1 MARVDKTGVSEVVGT
16 TRPAS
21 VLGRIGYSLG
31 MSEPT
36 LERLHLFAAKSYK
49 TWSIFRKNR
58 LGMVGLII
66 LIAFAVMAIFSG
78 PLMSVFAF
86 IGGWENAWGPYD
98 IDASAD
104 KEDGPSSEHWL
115 GTDTYRQDILARVI
129 YGSRVSLL
137 VGLVATVVSMGLGAL
152 VGLMSGYWGGAR
164 DEVLMRITDVFLVIP
179 WLALMIVFMVVLPG
193 GPSVYKVVVVIGI
206 TGWSSTARI
215 VRAQVFSLKER
226 SFVERARAIGADD
239 MYIVRK
245 HIFPNVFPLMFANAI
260 LTIALSILS
269 ESTLSF
275 IGLGPDPAKVVTWGN
290 MLEEAQLASAI
301 QQGLYVWV
309 VVPGLMIVFVVL
321 GFTFMG
327 YALDEIFNPKLRK
340 R

>member
-1 MARVDKTGVSEVVGT
+1 MARIDGSGLSGATET
-16 TRPAS
+16 TPPAS
-21 VLGRIGYSLG
+21 SLGRIGKAIGL
-31 MSEPT
+31 SEPT
-36 LERLHLFAAKSYK
+36 LEKLHLMGKKSYA
-49 TWSIFRKNR
+49 TWKIFKRNR

-66 LIAFAVMAIFSG
+66 LLAYVAMAVFSG
-78 PLMSVFAF
+78 PVMSVLAF
-86 IGGWENAWGPYD
+86 IGDWDQAWGPFD
-98 IDASAD
+98 IDESAD
-104 KEDGPSSEHWL
+104 KEADPSSQHWL
-115 GTDTYRQDILARVI
+115 GTDTYRQDILARII

-152 VGLMSGYWGGAR
+152 VGLLSGYWGGVR
-164 DEVLMRITDVFLVIP
+164 DEVLMRVTDVFLVIP
-179 WLALMIVFMVVLPG
+179 WLALMIVFAAVLPG
-193 GPSVYKVVVVIGI
+193 GATVGKVVLVIGI

-239 MYIVRK
+239 IYIVRK

-260 LTIALSILS
+260 LTVALSILS

-275 IGLGPDPAKVVTWGN
+275 IGLGPDPSEVVTWGN

-301 QQGLYVWV
+301 QQGLYPWV

>member
-1 MARVDKTGVSEVVGT
+1 MARVDGRGMSGAADT
-16 TRPAS
+16 TQPAS
-21 VLGRIGYSLG
+21 TLGRVGKSMGL
-31 MSEPT
+31 SEPT
-36 LERLHLFAAKSYK
+36 MEKLHLMKKKTFK
-49 TWSIFRKNR
+49 TWRIFSKNR
-58 LGMVGLII
+58 LGMAGLII
-66 LIAFAVMAIFSG
+66 LMAFAVMAVFSG
-78 PLMSVFAF
+78 PLMSVLAI
-86 IGGWENAWGPYD
+86 IGGWDQAWGPFD
-98 IDASAD
+98 IDDSAD
-104 KEDGPSSEHWL
+104 KETGPTPEHWL
-115 GTDTYRQDILARVI
+115 GTDTFRQDILARII
-129 YGSRVSLL
+129 YGSRVSVL

-152 VGLMSGYWGGAR
+152 VGLLSGYWGGWR
-164 DEVLMRITDVFLVIP
+164 DEVLMRVTDVFLVIP
-179 WLALMIVFMVVLPG
+179 WLALMIVFASVLPG
-193 GPSVYKVVVVIGI
+193 GASVAKVVIVIGI

-260 LTIALSILS
+260 LTVALSILS

-275 IGLGPDPAKVVTWGN
+275 IGLGPDPSQVVTWGN

>member
-1 MARVDKTGVSEVVGT
+1 MDMDAASNRKTTGPGVMSRLARLLHLSE
-16 TRPAS
+16 PAVEKL
-21 VLGRIGYSLG
+21 VLAHKNASKIWRIYKSNKLG
-31 MSEPT
+31 M
-36 LERLHLFAAKSYK
+36 
-49 TWSIFRKNR
+49 I
-58 LGMVGLII
+58 GLIM
-66 LIAFAVMAIFSG
+66 LLAFVAVAVFS
-78 PLMSVFAF
+78 PQVMLVLSW
-86 IGGWENAWGPYD
+86 IGGWDVVYD
-98 IDASAD
+98 PFYKDMDALS
-104 KEDGPSSEHWL
+104 ESPPSKEHWL
-115 GTDTYRQDILARVI
+115 GVDSFNQDILARII
-129 YGSRVSLL
+129 YGSRVSLM

-152 VGLMSGYWGGAR
+152 VGLLSGYWGGVR

-179 WLALMIVFMVVLPG
+179 WLALMIVFAAVLPG
-193 GPSVYKVVVVIGI
+193 GSSVSKVIIVIGI

-226 SFVERARAIGADD
+226 AFVERARAIGASD
-239 MYIVRK
+239 YHIVRK

-275 IGLGPDPAKVVTWGN
+275 IGLGPASSSVVTWGN
-290 MLEEAQLASAI
+290 ILEDADAAFAI
-301 QQGLYVWV
+301 QQELYWWV

-321 GFTFMG
+321 AFTFIG

>member
-1 MARVDKTGVSEVVGT
+1 MARVDKAKVSEVAGT
-16 TRPAS
+16 APPATT
-21 VLGRIGYSLG
+21 LGRIGYSLG

-36 LERLHLFAAKSYK
+36 LEKLHLFVVKTSK
-49 TWSIFRKNR
+49 TWNIFRKNR
-58 LGMVGLII
+58 LGMAGLII
-66 LIAFAVMAIFSG
+66 LIAFAVMAVFSG
-78 PLMSVFAF
+78 PLMSVLAI
-86 IGGWENAWGPYD
+86 IGDWDQAWGPYD
-98 IDASAD
+98 EDASAD
-104 KEDGPSSEHWL
+104 KEEGPTSEHWL

-179 WLALMIVFMVVLPG
+179 WLALMIVFMAVLPG
-193 GPSVYKVVVVIGI
+193 GASVYKVVVVIGI

-275 IGLGPDPAKVVTWGN
+275 IGLGPDPAQVVTWGN